1 MSACSPNPAFYA
13 TTDATET
20 AEGSSSSAPTGGSP
34 EACADPSL
42 LLDFVEGVV
51 DPRLQFSRD
60 TAASFVDAS
69 AELRTSAAQTPR
81 YDHACNPACE
91 ALGLLVE
98 AASTNE
104 IPTDL
109 GLWTPRFSGLTANAD
124 VAPDGTMS
132 AYALA
137 DDGAGDEHM
146 LALERPVWFDG
157 EVWTYSVFAKPG
169 SLTELRLV
177 SAPQTSYSI
186 AHFDLDD
193 GLVGSGSLPEL
204 KFEVN
209 SGQSLTVKLLS
220 THPFGGCPVAAIMIE
235 VPESCKHFALALR
248 EAVEVVRRAVRPSR
262 HGADVLRLEGV
273 IGEAMARVE
282 SAAVG
287 DLLCGLDAEG
297 DVVEFAG
304 KTWHSLGVCPATY
317 FTQSGPTTIERRLFR
332 QSGVHNGPTLDV
344 VAARAGLVGDW
355 TPRAAKAMAHLLQ
368 QGTGRE
374 AEKTAQEIGRMPY
387 SRSSFE
393 RVGHE
398 VGRLYL
404 DRRAEIDGELAE
416 RMPMPEGIKSVSVA
430 IDRVAVP
437 MEEIEIGGDKERDR
451 PTRVWHMAHAAAL
464 TLHDRRGRALHT
476 VRYACMPD
484 GKIDEMDAAL
494 QADLIHVLSLRPRLQ
509 VVTLGDGAGEVRRR
523 LDGIVDG
530 VADSAWDVVDYWH
543 AVEKLGAA
551 VRSFS
556 HGPAADE
563 LLRRW
568 KGWLLNVSDA
578 VQRIHGELESHAG
591 QTPVDDALTYLDN
604 HGHQMDY
611 AAARAKGLPIGSG
624 NVEASCKSVVR
635 MRMVR
640 GGAKWRHEPGD
651 RVLHLRA
658 LAQSDRWDDGIIAT
672 LKPLR
677 KRIQCAA

>member
-1 MSACSPNPAFYA
+1 M
-13 TTDATET
+13 
-20 AEGSSSSAPTGGSP
+20 
-34 EACADPSL
+34 
-42 LLDFVEGVV
+42 
-51 DPRLQFSRD
+51 
-60 TAASFVDAS
+60 
-69 AELRTSAAQTPR
+69 
-81 YDHACNPACE
+81 
-91 ALGLLVE
+91 
-98 AASTNE
+98 
-104 IPTDL
+104 
-109 GLWTPRFSGLTANAD
+109 
-124 VAPDGTMS
+124 
-132 AYALA
+132 
-137 DDGAGDEHM
+137 
-146 LALERPVWFDG
+146 
-157 EVWTYSVFAKPG
+157 
-169 SLTELRLV
+169 
-177 SAPQTSYSI
+177 
-186 AHFDLDD
+186 
-193 GLVGSGSLPEL
+193 
-204 KFEVN
+204 
-209 SGQSLTVKLLS
+209 
-220 THPFGGCPVAAIMIE
+220 AAIMIE